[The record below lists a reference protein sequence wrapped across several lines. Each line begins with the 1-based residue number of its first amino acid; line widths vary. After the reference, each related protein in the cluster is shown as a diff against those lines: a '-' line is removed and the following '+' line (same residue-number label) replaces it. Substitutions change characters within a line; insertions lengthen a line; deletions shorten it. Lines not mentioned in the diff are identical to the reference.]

1 MRVFKRPR
9 SPYYYF
15 DFDLGGTTYVRSTRL
30 RNERQALD
38 YAAAY
43 RLKLI
48 RQEVGIVP
56 EEKPRVPTFQEF
68 QLQFDA
74 WIDTQHAGKPGTIKF
89 YKSNYRKLLEF
100 EPMRDLALDRI
111 DEAVIERFKFW
122 ALRKVGR
129 TTVNR
134 YLATLRKGLRY
145 AWRKLKI
152 IDKAPV
158 IEQYQ
163 NERQVEYVF
172 DAHTYQ
178 LWIDNAEEPLRSASI
193 LARNSGITR
202 VEMLNLEKDCVILR
216 DELDEDGNWG
226 DLVIKRGLK
235 RRARKRVL
243 KINQESKFVL
253 ENLIAQSQCRH
264 VFSQPKHS
272 DQKLQPWVLE
282 SQMERLR
289 EKLTRDKI
297 KLDPD
302 AGLHTLRH
310 TFLTEAGEH
319 TDAFTLQYI
328 AGHDTIKT
336 TMRYVH
342 PRAESVSRAFGR
354 LNQKKKPAES
364 A

>member
-1 MRVFKRPR
+1 MRTTLVRPR
-9 SPYYYF
+9 AEPCVSSSVPEVPITTLTSILAARHT
-15 DFDLGGTTYVRSTRL
+15 LGRPVSSK
-30 RNERQALD
+30 NERQALD

-48 RQEVGIVP
+48 KQQVGVIE

-68 QLQFDA
+68 HALFDA

-89 YKSNYRKLLEF
+89 CKSNYQKLLEF
-100 EPMRDLALDRI
+100 EPKRDLALDRI
-111 DEAVIERFKFW
+111 DEAVIQRFKFW

-172 DAHTYQ
+172 DAGTYQ

-202 VEMLNLEKDCVILR
+202 VEMLNLEKDCVIIR
-216 DELDEDGNWG
+216 NEPDEDGNWG

-243 KINQESKFVL
+243 KINEESKSVL
-253 ENLIAQSQCRH
+253 ESLISQSKWRY
-264 VFSQPKHS
+264 VFSQPKHP
-272 DQKLQPWVLE
+272 DRKLSHGYSNRKWGVSGKSSCVIGLVSIRTPDCVR
-282 SQMERLR
+282 SA
-289 EKLTRDKI
+289 TR
-297 KLDPD
+297 
-302 AGLHTLRH
+302 
-310 TFLTEAGEH
+310 F
-319 TDAFTLQYI
+319 
-328 AGHDTIKT
+328 
-336 TMRYVH
+336 
-342 PRAESVSRAFGR
+342 
-354 LNQKKKPAES
+354 
-364 A
+364 

>member
-1 MRVFKRPR
+1 MRVFKRPG
-9 SPYYYF
+9 SSYYYF
-15 DFDLGGTTYVRSTRL
+15 DFDLDGKTHVKSTRL
-30 RNERQALD
+30 KKERDAKD

-43 RLKLI
+43 RLRLVKG
-48 RQEVGIVP
+48 QVGLAEP
-56 EEKPRVPTFQEF
+56 DKPPVPTFKEF
-68 QLQFDA
+68 QAQFDA
-74 WIDTQHAGKPGTIKF
+74 WIETQHAEHPGTLKF
-89 YKSNYRKLLEF
+89 YKGNYQIMLEF
-100 EPMRDLALDRI
+100 DEMRDLPLNHI
-111 DEAVIERFKFW
+111 DEAVIERLKFW
-122 ALRKVGR
+122 ALSRVGK

-134 YLATLRKGLRY
+134 YLATLRKALRY

-152 IDKAPV
+152 IDRAPV
-158 IEQYQ
+158 IEQYA

-172 DAHTYQ
+172 DANSYKE
-178 LWIDNAEEPLRSASI
+178 WIEKAEEPLRSASI

-202 VEMLNLEKDCVILR
+202 VEMLNLEKDCVLIR
-216 DELDEDGNWG
+216 KGPDEDGNWG

-243 KINQESKFVL
+243 KINAEAKEILEQLVMESK
-253 ENLIAQSQCRH
+253 SRH
-264 VFSQPKHS
+264 VFSQPRHRDK
-272 DQKLQPWVLE
+272 KLEPWVLE
-282 SQMERLR
+282 SQMGRL
-289 EKLTRDKI
+289 RDKI
-297 KLDPD
+297 KTDPD

-310 TFLTEAGEH
+310 TFLTEAGEY

-354 LNQKKKPAES
+354 INRKKKPAQS

>member
-1 MRVFKRPR
+1 MRVFKRPG
-9 SPYYYF
+9 SSFYYF
-15 DFDLGGTTYVRSTRL
+15 DFDLGGKTHVKSTHL
-30 RNERQALD
+30 KNEREALS

-43 RLKLI
+43 RTKI
-48 RQEVGIVP
+48 IKREVGLVDQDKTP
-56 EEKPRVPTFQEF
+56 VPTFKQF
-68 QLQFDA
+68 QAQFDT
-74 WIDTQHAGKPGTIKF
+74 WIETQHADHPGTLKF
-89 YKSNYRKLLEF
+89 YKGNYQIMLAF
-100 EPMRDLALDRI
+100 EEMRDLALDRI
-111 DEAVIERFKFW
+111 DEAVIERLKFW
-122 ALRKVGR
+122 ALGRVGK

-134 YLATLRKGLRY
+134 YLATLRKALRY

-152 IDKAPV
+152 IDRAPV
-158 IEQYQ
+158 IEQYP

-172 DAHTYQ
+172 DPKDYQ
-178 LWIDNAEEPLRSASI
+178 QWIENAEEPLRSASI

-202 VEMLNLEKDCVILR
+202 VEMLNLEKDCVLVR
-216 DELDEDGNWG
+216 KRLDEDGNWG

-243 KINQESKFVL
+243 KINAEAKEVL
-253 ENLIAQSQCRH
+253 ERLVLESRCRH
-264 VFSQPKHS
+264 VFSQPRHP
-272 DQKLQPWVLE
+272 DRKLEPWVLE
-282 SQMERLR
+282 SEMGRLR
-289 EKLTRDKI
+289 EKLARDKI
-297 KLDPD
+297 KIDPD

-310 TFLTEAGEH
+310 TFLTEAGEY

-354 LNQKKKPAES
+354 INRKKKPAQS

>member
-15 DFDLGGTTYVRSTRL
+15 DFDLGGQTHVKSTHL
-30 RNERQALD
+30 KNERQALD

-48 RQEVGIVP
+48 KRQVGIIE

-68 QLQFDA
+68 HALFDA

-89 YKSNYRKLLEF
+89 YKSNYQKLLEF

-111 DEAVIERFKFW
+111 DEAVIERLKFW

-134 YLATLRKGLRY
+134 YLSTLRKALRY
-145 AWRKLKI
+145 AWRKLKV

-172 DAHTYQ
+172 DEATYQ
-178 LWIDNAEEPLRSASI
+178 LWLNNAEEPLRSASI

-202 VEMLNLEKDCVILR
+202 VEMLNLEKDCVTIR
-216 DELDEDGNWG
+216 KDPDEDGNWG
-226 DLVIKRGLK
+226 DLIIKRGLK

-243 KINQESKFVL
+243 KINQESKSVL
-253 ENLIAQSQCRH
+253 ETLITQSKCRY
-264 VFSQPKHS
+264 VFSQPRHP

-282 SQMERLR
+282 SEMGRLR
-289 EKLTRDKI
+289 EKLARDKI

-336 TMRYVH
+336 TMR
-342 PRAESVSRAFGR
+342 
-354 LNQKKKPAES
+354 
-364 A
+364 

>member
-1 MRVFKRPR
+1 MRVFKRPG
-9 SPYYYF
+9 SSYYYF
-15 DFDLGGTTYVRSTRL
+15 DFDLDGQTHVKSTRL
-30 RNERQALD
+30 KKERDAMD

-43 RLKLI
+43 RMRLVKG
-48 RQEVGIVP
+48 EVGLAEADRPV
-56 EEKPRVPTFQEF
+56 VPTFQQF
-68 QLQFDA
+68 QAQFDA
-74 WIDTQHAGKPGTIKF
+74 WIETQHADHPGTLKF
-89 YKSNYRKLLEF
+89 YKGNYQIMLEF
-100 EPMRDLALDRI
+100 EEMRDLPLDRI
-111 DEAVIERFKFW
+111 DEAVIERLKFW
-122 ALRKVGR
+122 ALSKVGK

-134 YLATLRKGLRY
+134 YLATLRKALRY

-152 IDKAPV
+152 IDRAPI
-158 IEQYQ
+158 IEQYE

-172 DAHTYQ
+172 DAKSYQ
-178 LWIDNAEEPLRSASI
+178 QWIEKAEEPLRSASI

-202 VEMLNLEKDCVILR
+202 VEMLNLEKDCVLIR
-216 DELDEDGNWG
+216 KRPDEDGNWG

-243 KINQESKFVL
+243 KINAEAKEVLEQLAVESKG
-253 ENLIAQSQCRH
+253 RH
-264 VFSQPKHS
+264 VFSQPRHPDK
-272 DQKLQPWVLE
+272 KLEPWVLE
-282 SQMERLR
+282 SQMGRL
-289 EKLTRDKI
+289 RDKI
-297 KLDPD
+297 KTDPD

-310 TFLTEAGEH
+310 TFLTEAGEY

-354 LNQKKKPAES
+354 INRKKKPAQS

>member
-1 MRVFKRPR
+1 
-9 SPYYYF
+9 
-15 DFDLGGTTYVRSTRL
+15 
-30 RNERQALD
+30 
-38 YAAAY
+38 
-43 RLKLI
+43 
-48 RQEVGIVP
+48 
-56 EEKPRVPTFQEF
+56 
-68 QLQFDA
+68 
-74 WIDTQHAGKPGTIKF
+74 
-89 YKSNYRKLLEF
+89 
-100 EPMRDLALDRI
+100 MRDLALDRI

-172 DAHTYQ
+172 DAGTYQ

-202 VEMLNLEKDCVILR
+202 VEMLNLEKDCVVIR
-216 DELDEDGNWG
+216 KDPDEDGNWG
-226 DLVIKRGLK
+226 DLITKRGLK

-243 KINQESKFVL
+243 KINQESKSVL
-253 ENLIAQSQCRH
+253 ENLIVESKCRY
-264 VFSQPKHS
+264 VFSQPRHP

-282 SQMERLR
+282 SEMGRLR
-289 EKLTRDKI
+289 EKLARDKI

-354 LNQKKKPAES
+354 INQKKKPAES